1 MICPHCE
8 CESDTVERRRQNT
21 SYVDDDE
28 LNYITC
34 CLECFE
40 RVQEYWADMWDMYWK
55 DVM

>member
-8 CESDTVERRRQNT
+8 RESDTVERRRQNT
-21 SYVDDDE
+21 SYVDDE

-40 RVQEYWADMWDMYWK
+40 EVQEYWTEMWHMHWSE
-55 DVM
+55 VV